1 MISRCSQEIE
11 ADGPSGLQSLCKIYT
26 ELPLAL
32 GIVKAL
38 GDLPETEW
46 LEPSHG
52 QGVFVEALAEITV
65 PARRIR
71 AIDLDTDW
79 SGNDNLARTIRGID
93 FLHWSISTQ
102 ERFDRVVGNP
112 PYVAISQLAGKLRKT
127 AACVEDFN
135 GLPIGSCSN
144 LWYAFVLCAI
154 RLLREG
160 GSLGFVLP
168 SAVEYAEYSGSLRE
182 AIRDRFESIEL
193 LRCRRPLFNGVQEGT
208 VVVIAR
214 GYKRGPF
221 KFRRREFRTADRL
234 ISALSSSTDGMRKCP
249 QPRTAPSAETV
260 LFSEIA
266 NIRLGGVTGDSRYF
280 LLTDKQRREH
290 RIPAQACR
298 PVVSR
303 ARHLSVPVLTKADW
317 DFLKSSN
324 QRVWL
329 FKPGTATRKKYSVR
343 RYLARTLEDGGC
355 NRSAYKIRLRPR
367 WYDTPLPSRPDGFVS
382 GMSRFGPWICLSEF
396 SRLNATNTLY
406 VIKFHRKI
414 SANERFGYALGL
426 LSSLVQPQ
434 LRKSARRYADGLIKY
449 EPSALTNLR
458 LPKIPAKRNC
468 RMPYLK
474 AVRLLVSGRRS
485 DARKIADDI
494 FGIA

>member
-1 MISRCSQEIE
+1 MISNCSQEIE
-11 ADGPSGLQSLCKIYT
+11 SKVVSPPQSLCKIYT
-26 ELPLAL
+26 SFPLAL

-38 GDLPETEW
+38 GDLPGTKW

-52 QGVFVEALAEITV
+52 QGVFLQALAELAV
-65 PARRIR
+65 PAWRIR
-71 AIDLDTDW
+71 AIDLDADSCTKD
-79 SGNDNLARTIRGID
+79 DLARTTRGID

-102 ERFDRVVGNP
+102 ERFDRIVGNP
-112 PYVAISQLAGKLRKT
+112 PYLAISQLAGELRKT

-144 LWYAFVLCAI
+144 MWYAFVLCAI
-154 RLLREG
+154 HLLREG

-193 LRCRRPLFNGVQEGT
+193 LRCQRPLFNGVQEGT

-214 GYKRGPF
+214 GYKQGPF
-221 KFRRREFRTADRL
+221 KFRRREFRTAGRL
-234 ISALSSSTDGMRKCP
+234 ISALSNSTDGMRRCP
-249 QPRTAPSAETV
+249 EPRTAPSTETV

-303 ARHLSVPVLTKADW
+303 ARHLNVPVLTKTDW

-329 FKPGTATRKKYSVR
+329 FKPSPATRKKYSVR
-343 RYLARTLEDGGC
+343 HYLARTLENGGC
-355 NRSAYKIRLRPR
+355 NRSAYKIRLRSR
-367 WYDTPLPSRPDGFVS
+367 WYDTPLPSQPDGFVS
-382 GMSRFGPWICLSEF
+382 GMSKFGPWICLSEF
-396 SRLNATNTLY
+396 KSLNATNTLY

-414 SANERFGYALGL
+414 SENERFGYALGL
-426 LSSLVQPQ
+426 LSSLVQQQ

-449 EPSALTNLR
+449 EPSAITTLR
-458 LPKIPAKRNC
+458 LPKIPAKRRC
-468 RMPYLK
+468 RKPYLK
-474 AVRLLVSGRRS
+474 AVRLLLSGKRGS
-485 DARKIADDI
+485 ARQIADDV
-494 FGIA
+494 FGMG